1 MKVKRLSESKSKS
14 KSKKKSESVNR
25 LMSKSKVGGE
35 SVNRLKSKSNVEG
48 ESVKSLNVENAS
60 ESVKHGI
67 VKDKTVKNEGVIC
80 GTVLFDEASSGKCK
94 VVTDG
99 MENYVFDPGIFIM
112 A

>member
-1 MKVKRLSESKSKS
+1 MGGGESVNRLMSKSKVG
-14 KSKKKSESVNR
+14 SESVNR

-67 VKDKTVKNEGVIC
+67 VKDKTVKKEGVIC